1 MFTPTI
7 AVPSAIAAPA
17 PAIRPFV
24 SDGLSMIK
32 SFSPFSSS
40 VFNCVSA
47 RSSGLNCSP
56 MVDCRASIAEFIR
69 VMSPFRL
76 SSFTFAIRSAAPL
89 QLLMEAYRLWKS
101 SFVAF
106 RIASSP
112 L

>member
-1 MFTPTI
+1 MI
-7 AVPSAIAAPA
+7 
-17 PAIRPFV
+17 PFD
-24 SDGLSMIK
+24 SD
-32 SFSPFSSS
+32 SFSWINSFAQLIAS
-40 VFNCVSA
+40 VPNCVSF

-56 MVDCRASIAEFIR
+56 MVDCSASIAEFIR